1 VSNLAHFGGARLQ
14 QEIRGPLSMRMDGR
28 VLLDATGRASR
39 WNLAPALVAALGP
52 RVEVE
57 GGYRFGNLID
67 PDFAQQGGRG
77 FYATL
82 GVRFTESALTSAADF
97 WRERIARDR

>member
-1 VSNLAHFGGARLQ
+1 
-14 QEIRGPLSMRMDGR
+14 

-82 GVRFTESALTSAADF
+82 GVRFTENVLTSAADF
-97 WRERIARDR
+97 WRERIARDP